1 MITTYRIK
9 INVSSILQASC
20 HPSGWWSE
28 ELRSGRCCGL
38 GGGWVGEGGGG
49 EKVGV
54 THAATIQPC
63 VTEKLQ
69 TSL

>member
-1 MITTYRIK
+1 M
-9 INVSSILQASC
+9 
-20 HPSGWWSE
+20 GD
-28 ELRSGRCCGL
+28 GL
-38 GGGWVGEGGGG
+38 VGG

-69 TSL
+69 ASL

>member
-1 MITTYRIK
+1 M
-9 INVSSILQASC
+9 LWA
-20 HPSGWWSE
+20 
-28 ELRSGRCCGL
+28 GRWV
-38 GGGWVGEGGGG
+38 GGGGGGGG

-63 VTEKLQ
+63 VTAKLQ